1 MVLTAVAGHGVRKDE
16 TAVYLVPVQGGTGPG
31 NIIGYPD
38 VDRICSTEFIS
49 EIIPKHTRMTS
60 TPRLR
65 QLNLRKQT
73 ITLRHRYH
81 QRTTVH
87 NGIRQPDGERREGV
101 KALRLRD
108 VLVSQHEESVVSR
121 HEQILAEDKCPVIE
135 RRPTRFHLRRET
147 IPDELCRVGNS
158 PPSGQCPAMHV
169 QMLQLARSTHRRDA
183 NASGYSTCRPYDTRW
198 YCLRNRRRH

>member
-1 MVLTAVAGHGVRKDE
+1 MVLTAVAGHGVQKDE
-16 TAVYLVPVQGGTGPG
+16 TAVYLILVQGGSGPG

-81 QRTTVH
+81 PQWHQTAGWRKEGRSRNAVV
-87 NGIRQPDGERREGV
+87 REY
-101 KALRLRD
+101 ARL
-108 VLVSQHEESVVSR
+108 
-121 HEQILAEDKCPVIE
+121 
-135 RRPTRFHLRRET
+135 
-147 IPDELCRVGNS
+147 
-158 PPSGQCPAMHV
+158 PA
-169 QMLQLARSTHRRDA
+169 
-183 NASGYSTCRPYDTRW
+183 
-198 YCLRNRRRH
+198 

>member
-1 MVLTAVAGHGVRKDE
+1 M
-16 TAVYLVPVQGGTGPG
+16 YLVPVQGGTGPG

-101 KALRLRD
+101 ETLWFGKM
-108 VLVSQHEESVVSR
+108 LVSQREESMISR
-121 HEQILAEDKCPVIE
+121 H
-135 RRPTRFHLRRET
+135 
-147 IPDELCRVGNS
+147 
-158 PPSGQCPAMHV
+158 
-169 QMLQLARSTHRRDA
+169 
-183 NASGYSTCRPYDTRW
+183 
-198 YCLRNRRRH
+198 